1 MTPPSPGGDPDTDRC
16 LATLPPRISTAPGR
30 GPLTFV
36 VGHEPQECLAHLFPL
51 QWLHVLQLLQEGPD
65 GVVLGLLV
73 HGPHALPGWQV
84 PRAQE
89 VQHIAEQEGKRTGE
103 GELMGPNRASQRLE
117 HRLWTQV
124 AHCVTS
130 GKRI

>member
-1 MTPPSPGGDPDTDRC
+1 MPCNPPSSHPDC
-16 LATLPPRISTAPGR
+16 AGR

-36 VGHEPQECLAHLFPL
+36 VGHEPQECLAHLLPL

-73 HGPHALPGWQV
+73 HGPHALPGRQV

-89 VQHIAEQEGKRTGE
+89 VQHIAEQERKRAGE
-103 GELMGPNRASQRLE
+103 ELLMDPDRATQRSE
-117 HRLWTQV
+117 HRLWTQ
-124 AHCVTS
+124 AARCVTS